1 MKKLITTA
9 IVAATLS
16 LSLSSGIASAAD
28 APKSID
34 QLLKQVQTDRA
45 NASKTNKKREQEF
58 KNERG
63 DKAQLLK
70 KEKNALAAE
79 RQRGK
84 DLNQEFLDNERKIA
98 QLEEDLK
105 TAQGDLGEMFGVV
118 KGDAGDFA
126 GKLASSNISA
136 QYPGRDKF
144 IAELGARK
152 QLPKIAELERFW
164 EDQLFEM
171 VESGKVVTFDGAV
184 TDIDGSVR
192 NTTITRVG
200 PFNLLADGKYV
211 VYNSDLGLIQ
221 ELSQQPD
228 GYQVSPIAKFESTS
242 SGAAKLYID
251 PVKGVLLNI
260 FTQKA
265 TIEERIEAGGTIG
278 YIIIALLILGAL
290 ISIERLVTLGVV
302 GAKVNGQRK
311 NLENPGNNPLGRVLK
326 AYQDNKDVDVE
337 TLELKLDEAI
347 LKETPALE
355 TRISI
360 IKVLAA
366 IAPMMGLLGT
376 VTGMIA
382 TFQSIQLFGTGDPKL
397 MAGGISMALMTTVQG
412 LVAALPLMLMH
423 AIVIARSK
431 SIVQV
436 LEEQSA
442 GIVASHA
449 EKRKA

>member
-9 IVAATLS
+9 IVAATLV
-16 LSLSSGIASAAD
+16 LSSGIASAAD
-28 APKSID
+28 APKTIE

-58 KNERG
+58 RNERG
-63 DKAQLLK
+63 DKAALVK
-70 KEKNALAAE
+70 REKNALVAE

-84 DLNQEFLDNERKIA
+84 DLNQAFLDNERKIG

-105 TAQGDLGEMFGVV
+105 AAQGDLGEMFGVV

-126 GKLASSNISA
+126 GKLAGSNITA
-136 QYPGRDKF
+136 QYPGRELF
-144 IAELGARK
+144 IADLGARK
-152 QLPKIAELERFW
+152 QLPKIDELERFW
-164 EDQLFEM
+164 EEQLFDM
-171 VESGKVVTFDGAV
+171 VESGKVVNFEGEV
-184 TDIDGSVR
+184 TAIDGSVR

-200 PFNLLADGKYV
+200 TFNLLADGEYV
-211 VYNSDLGLIQ
+211 VYNADLGLIQ
-221 ELSQQPD
+221 ELSQQP
-228 GYQVSPIAKFESTS
+228 GSYQVKTVETFQNTTSGIAN
-242 SGAAKLYID
+242 LYID

-278 YIIIALLILGAL
+278 YIIIALLILGAI

-302 GAKVNGQRK
+302 GVKVKAQRK
-311 NLENPGNNPLGRVLK
+311 NLDNPGNNALGRVLK

-355 TRISI
+355 ARISI

>member
-9 IVAATLS
+9 IVAASLTLTA
-16 LSLSSGIASAAD
+16 GFASAAD
-28 APKSID
+28 APKTID
-34 QLLKQVQTDRA
+34 QLLNQVKVDRA
-45 NASKTNKKREQEF
+45 NASKTNAKREQEF

-63 DKAQLLK
+63 DKAALLK
-70 KEKNALAAE
+70 REKNALAAE

-84 DLNQEFLDNERKIA
+84 DLNQAFLDNERKIG

-126 GKLASSNISA
+126 GKLGGSNISA
-136 QYPGRDKF
+136 QYPGRDVF
-144 IAELGARK
+144 IADLGARK
-152 QLPKIAELERFW
+152 QLPKIDELERFW
-164 EDQLFEM
+164 EEQLFEM
-171 VESGKVVTFDGAV
+171 AESGKVVKFDGSV
-184 TDIDGSVR
+184 TGIDGSVT

-211 VYNSDLGLIQ
+211 VYNADLGLVQ

-228 GYQVSPIAKFESTS
+228 GYQVSPVAKFEATTS
-242 SGAAKLYID
+242 GTAKLYID

-278 YIIIALLILGAL
+278 YIIIGLLVLGAL
-290 ISIERLVTLGVV
+290 ISIERLITLGVV
-302 GAKVNGQRK
+302 GAKVNAQRK
-311 NLENPGNNPLGRVLK
+311 NVDNPGNNALGRVLK

-423 AIVIARSK
+423 AVVIARSK

>member
-9 IVAATLS
+9 IVAASLTLTA
-16 LSLSSGIASAAD
+16 GFASAAD
-28 APKSID
+28 APKTID
-34 QLLKQVQTDRA
+34 QLLNQVKVDRA
-45 NASKTNKKREQEF
+45 NASKTNAKREQEF

-63 DKAQLLK
+63 DKAALLK
-70 KEKNALAAE
+70 REKNALAAE

-84 DLNQEFLDNERKIA
+84 DLNQAFLDNERKIG

-126 GKLASSNISA
+126 GKLGGSNISA
-136 QYPGRDKF
+136 QYPGRDVF
-144 IAELGARK
+144 IADLGARK
-152 QLPKIAELERFW
+152 QLPKIDELERFW
-164 EDQLFEM
+164 EEQLFEM
-171 VESGKVVTFDGAV
+171 AESGKVVKFDGSV
-184 TDIDGSVR
+184 TGIDGSVT

-211 VYNSDLGLIQ
+211 VYNADLGLVQ

-228 GYQVSPIAKFESTS
+228 GYQVSPVAKFEATTS
-242 SGAAKLYID
+242 GTAKLYID

-278 YIIIALLILGAL
+278 YIIIGLLILGAL
-290 ISIERLVTLGVV
+290 ISIERLITLGVV
-302 GAKVNGQRK
+302 GAKVNAQRK
-311 NLENPGNNPLGRVLK
+311 NVDNPGNNALGRVLK

-423 AIVIARSK
+423 AVVIARSK

>member
-1 MKKLITTA
+1 MKKFITTA
-9 IVAATLS
+9 IVAAS
-16 LSLSSGIASAAD
+16 LSLSAGIAYAET
-28 APKSID
+28 APKTID
-34 QLLKQVQTDRA
+34 QLLNQVKTDRA
-45 NASKTNKKREQEF
+45 NASKVNAKREQEF

-63 DKAQLLK
+63 DKAALLK
-70 KEKNALAAE
+70 REKNALAAE

-84 DLNQEFLDNERKIA
+84 DLNQAFLDNERKIA

-105 TAQGDLGEMFGVV
+105 VAEGDLGEMFGVV

-126 GKLASSNISA
+126 GKLAGSNVSA
-136 QYPGRDKF
+136 QYPERDVF
-144 IAELGARK
+144 IADLGARK
-152 QLPKIAELERFW
+152 QLPKINELERFW
-164 EDQLFEM
+164 EEQLFEM
-171 VESGKVVTFDGAV
+171 AESGKVVKFEGAV
-184 TDIDGSVR
+184 TGIDGSVK
-192 NTTITRVG
+192 NTTITRIG
-200 PFNLLADGKYV
+200 AFNLIADDKYV
-211 VYNSDLGLIQ
+211 VYNPELSLIQ

-228 GYQVSPIAKFESTS
+228 AYQVKSAAAFANTTS
-242 SGAAKLYID
+242 GTAAVYID
-251 PVKGVLLNI
+251 PARGTLLNI
-260 FTQKA
+260 FTGKA
-265 TIEERIEAGGTIG
+265 TLEERIEAGGPIG
-278 YIIIALLILGAL
+278 YIIMGLLALGAL
-290 ISIERLVTLGVV
+290 ISIERLITLGLT
-302 GAKVNGQRK
+302 GAKVKAQRK
-311 NLENPGNNPLGRVLK
+311 NLDNPGKNPLGRVLQ
-326 AYQDNKDVDVE
+326 AYQDNKNVDVE

-355 TRISI
+355 SRISI

-423 AIVIARSK
+423 AIVTARSK

-442 GIVASHA
+442 GIVAAHA
-449 EKRKA
+449 EKREA

>member
-9 IVAATLS
+9 IVAAS
-16 LSLSSGIASAAD
+16 LLFTAGFASAAD
-28 APKSID
+28 APKTID
-34 QLLKQVQTDRA
+34 QLLNQVKVDRA
-45 NASKTNKKREQEF
+45 NASKTNAKREQEF

-63 DKAQLLK
+63 DKAALLK
-70 KEKNALAAE
+70 REKNALATE

-84 DLNQEFLDNERKIA
+84 DLNQAFLDNERKIG

-126 GKLASSNISA
+126 GKLAGSNISA
-136 QYPGRDKF
+136 QYPGREVF
-144 IAELGARK
+144 IADLGARK
-152 QLPKIAELERFW
+152 QLPKIDELERFW
-164 EDQLFEM
+164 EEQLFEM
-171 VESGKVVTFDGAV
+171 AESGKVVNFEGSV
-184 TDIDGSVR
+184 TAIDGSVH
-192 NTTITRVG
+192 NTMITRIG
-200 PFNLLADGKYV
+200 AYNLLADGKYV
-211 VYNSDLGLIQ
+211 VFNSDLSLIQ
-221 ELSQQPD
+221 ELSQQPG
-228 GYQVSPIAKFESTS
+228 GYQVKSAAAFQEATS
-242 SGAAKLYID
+242 GTANLYID
-251 PVKGVLLNI
+251 PVRGVLLNI

-278 YIIIALLILGAL
+278 YIIIALLILGGM
-290 ISIERLVTLGVV
+290 ISIERLITLGIV
-302 GAKVNGQRK
+302 GAKVKAQRK
-311 NLENPGNNPLGRVLK
+311 NIDNPGNNALGRVLK

>member
-9 IVAATLS
+9 IVAASLTLTA
-16 LSLSSGIASAAD
+16 GFASAAD
-28 APKSID
+28 APKTID
-34 QLLKQVQTDRA
+34 QLLNQVKVDRA
-45 NASKTNKKREQEF
+45 NASKTNAKREQEF

-63 DKAQLLK
+63 DKAALLK
-70 KEKNALAAE
+70 REKNALAAE

-84 DLNQEFLDNERKIA
+84 DLNQAFLDNERKIG

-126 GKLASSNISA
+126 GKLGGSNISA
-136 QYPGRDKF
+136 QYPGRDVF
-144 IAELGARK
+144 IADLGARK
-152 QLPKIAELERFW
+152 QLPKIDELERFW
-164 EDQLFEM
+164 EEQLFEM
-171 VESGKVVTFDGAV
+171 AESGKVVKFDGSV
-184 TDIDGSVR
+184 TGIDGSVT

-211 VYNSDLGLIQ
+211 VYNADLGLVQ

-228 GYQVSPIAKFESTS
+228 GYQVSPVAKFEATTA
-242 SGAAKLYID
+242 GTAKLYID

-278 YIIIALLILGAL
+278 YIIIGLLVLGAL

-302 GAKVNGQRK
+302 GAKVNAQRK
-311 NLENPGNNPLGRVLK
+311 NVDNPGNNALGRVLK

-423 AIVIARSK
+423 AVVIARSK

>member
-1 MKKLITTA
+1 MKKLLTSALIAASLTMTA
-9 IVAATLS
+9 
-16 LSLSSGIASAAD
+16 GIAQAAD
-28 APKSID
+28 APKNI
-34 QLLKQVQTDRA
+34 QELLQQVKVDR
-45 NASKTNKKREQEF
+45 SKDSKVNKAREKEF
-58 KNERG
+58 LNERG
-63 DKAQLLK
+63 DKAALLK
-70 KEKNALAAE
+70 REKQALAAE
-79 RQRGK
+79 KQRGK
-84 DLNQEFLDNERKIA
+84 DLSQAFLDNERKIA

-118 KGDAGDFA
+118 KGEAGDFA
-126 GKLASSNISA
+126 GKLVSSNISA

-152 QLPKIAELERFW
+152 QLPKIDELERFW
-164 EDQLFEM
+164 EEQLFEM
-171 VESGKVVTFDGAV
+171 AESAKVVSFNGSV
-184 TDIDGSVR
+184 TGIDGNVR
-192 NTTITRVG
+192 NAKVTRIG
-200 PFNLLADGKYV
+200 AYNLLAEGKYV
-211 VYNSDLGLIQ
+211 VYNADLGLIQ
-221 ELSQQPD
+221 ELSQQPGSQHVASVKD
-228 GYQVSPIAKFESTS
+228 FEGTTSGFAKVFV
-242 SGAAKLYID
+242 D
-251 PVKGVLLNI
+251 PARGVLLNV

-278 YIIIALLILGAL
+278 YIIIGLLALGAL
-290 ISIERLVTLGVV
+290 ISIERLVKLYLV
-302 GAKVNGQRK
+302 GAQVKSQRK
-311 NLENPGNNPLGRVLK
+311 KVDSPGNNPLGRVLTV
-326 AYQDNKDVDVE
+326 YQENQNVDVE

-355 TRISI
+355 ARISI

-431 SIVQV
+431 SVVQI

-442 GIVASHA
+442 GLVAAHA
-449 EKRKA
+449 EKRNA